1 MSGLAAVT
9 LRDGSKV
16 PQAMLTLTTVRMKA
30 LMQKSPVALFD
41 LVEKCRNVHF
51 EFIKN
56 PFCDSKALL
65 TEHALVDQSG
75 AVNEDVQKIVLN
87 SIEGSY
93 LTLKLVDPLQPN
105 RIKKH
110 F

>member
-30 LMQKSPVALFD
+30 LMQKNPIALFD
-41 LVEKCRNVHF
+41 LVEKCRNANF

-93 LTLKLVDPLQPN
+93 LTLKLVDPLQSK
-105 RIKKH
+105 RIQKH